1 MMYNSQLN
9 ALIAVAEQGS
19 FSRAAKSLYISPTAV
34 MKQMSALEEHLGL
47 QLFDRT
53 SHGVQLTPGGE
64 VICREAKKM
73 IEFSRQAVLEAQQA
87 MEKWEK
93 TFCVGTSLLNPAKP
107 FMDIWAQVGGAFPG
121 YKLHLVPFEDDL
133 NGIEGVIAGLG
144 VRFDFIVGVCDSKIR
159 MNQCRFLELGRYRK
173 MVAIPQSHP
182 LAAKESLILRDL
194 DGQTMMMVPE
204 GDSGPPD
211 RIRAFLREN
220 CPGLRLEDTQ
230 RFYDVSVFNRAAETG
245 KLLLTI
251 ECWKDVHPALKTVPA
266 EWDFTIPYGLMYALD
281 APEDVKAYV
290 EVVRGQVEAGGNP

>member
-1 MMYNSQLN
+1 
-9 ALIAVAEQGS
+9 
-19 FSRAAKSLYISPTAV
+19 
-34 MKQMSALEEHLGL
+34 
-47 QLFDRT
+47 
-53 SHGVQLTPGGE
+53 
-64 VICREAKKM
+64 M
-73 IEFSRQAVLEAQQA
+73 IEFSRRAVLEAQQA

-107 FMDIWAQVGGAFPG
+107 FMDIWAQVGSAFPG

-182 LAAKESLILRDL
+182 LAAKESLTLRDL

-204 GDSGPPD
+204 GDSGTND

-245 KLLLTI
+245 EAAADNRVL
-251 ECWKDVHPALKTVPA
+251 EGRPPRPQDGAGRMGFHHPLR
-266 EWDFTIPYGLMYALD
+266 LMYALD